1 MTRAGF
7 ILAATLL
14 LAPACALAQQKKNI
28 LGDAPGSDTIF
39 ASTIVRQDEAP
50 TSLLTGMSHSTM
62 SVEGPLATAN
72 TDLDDT
78 LTDLRTDF
86 SFVSISDDESTAAS
100 DDPSTASGPD
110 CEQDCLEYVCGNL
123 CGPDICRFDRCADC
137 SENCVTD
144 QYCQH
149 CCTESTGHCRQVD
162 ESGVWVCNGCG
173 CDVQGRPSS
182 GPGIVGRFGW
192 WGTSNN
198 GSAVKTGEWQG
209 LNSSPFWDL
218 DGISSNGNQTIDFF
232 ATGNDNETSKGRLY
246 WYNQKFT
253 ADIDFNRFIHRL
265 DHKPL
270 YGFQRPDG
278 SDAVATN
285 DLNLGEDYAIRVQQL
300 DANIKG
306 RLTKNL
312 RWKLNLWGMRKSGE
326 RQVSSTQHCFDAGG
340 GGTNQCHVQS
350 QRQQIDW
357 LTMRMEPVIEA
368 NFFQG
373 KLNVEYSRP
382 MQYFATRDQRTQR
395 LYNHFGFFQNPDP
408 VSGEGGA
415 GFYDYAFVPENF
427 MQIDRLKVQAVVTEN
442 DTIYAN
448 LLSGNLENKL
458 RKTNRRFYGY
468 DLRWTNHY
476 FERLTVNTYAKYF
489 KERQQAPPFFLG
501 INQQVEP
508 INNLMSLSGN
518 RFNDIHTPLNF
529 TRTKA
534 GIDIRW
540 RPVFGNWEPRRLRI
554 KAGYEYMQ
562 LDRDNG
568 SYVIADDSRTEPPL
582 NPASVYTLPNSTTH
596 KLYIGATKQLNQV
609 ANGYVRYKVRLT
621 DDPLYGLRLSDENYG
636 NGDVSTFSNTSLP
649 QRQHVVEV
657 GGSWVPSAFFG
668 ANLYAAIENRSTDNA
683 FARFNEDNYPI
694 VTSAWCRPHDQWTF
708 TGGYAFYS
716 NWIDQ
721 DITIGFRE
729 SGDTNAAFTDPWRYT
744 GTSQV
749 ASLGAMYEATSS
761 LKLTGGLQ
769 YVRGR
774 DAIKNSFSVG
784 DWSQLPNFTNVNVQT
799 WRCNAGLDYLIG
811 ESIAGFVRYNYFDYN
826 DMSLATNSGASH
838 FLLGGLTIVQ

>member
-7 ILAATLL
+7 FLAAALL
-14 LAPACALAQQKKNI
+14 LAPACVLAQQEI
-28 LGDAPGSDTIF
+28 DVLGDVTGKNAVF
-39 ASTIVRQDEAP
+39 ASITDWQEETPAPPVVR
-50 TSLLTGMSHSTM
+50 MVNSTPA
-62 SVEGPLATAN
+62 SQTTLSNAA
-72 TDLDDT
+72 TDLDD
-78 LTDLRTDF
+78 DLSDLGADL
-86 SFVSISDDESTAAS
+86 SLVSLSDDESTAAS
-100 DDPSTASGPD
+100 DDQVIESCPD

-137 SENCVTD
+137 EENCVTD

-149 CCTESTGHCRQVD
+149 CCMGITGECRQVD
-162 ESGVWVCNGCG
+162 DCGGWVCDGCG
-173 CDVQGRPSS
+173 CDVQGRPTF
-182 GPGIVGRFGW
+182 GPGIVARFGW
-192 WGTSNN
+192 WGTSND
-198 GSAVKTGEWQG
+198 GSPVKTGEWQD
-209 LNSSPFWDL
+209 LNSSAFWDV
-218 DGISSNGNQTIDFF
+218 DGISSNGNQTVDFF

-246 WYNQKFT
+246 WYNPKFT

-285 DLNLGEDYAIRVQQL
+285 DLNVGEDYAIRVQQL
-300 DANIKG
+300 DASIKG

-312 RWKLNLWGMRKSGE
+312 RWKVNLWGMRKSGE
-326 RQVSSTQHCFDAGG
+326 RQVNSTQHCFDAGG

-357 LTMRMEPVIEA
+357 VTMRIEPVIEA

-415 GFYDYAFVPENF
+415 GFYDYALVPENF
-427 MQIDRLKVQAVVTEN
+427 MQIDRLKVQAIVTEN
-442 DTIYAN
+442 DTLYAN
-448 LLSGNLENKL
+448 LLTGNLENKL

-476 FERLTVNTYAKYF
+476 FERLTVNVFAKYF

-501 INQQVEP
+501 IDEQVEP
-508 INNLMSLSGN
+508 VSNLMDLSGI
-518 RFNDIHTPLNF
+518 RINDIHTPLNY

-534 GIDIRW
+534 GFDLRW
-540 RPVFGNWEPRRLRI
+540 RPIIGNWEPRWLRV

-568 SYVIADDSRTEPPL
+568 SYVMAESSRSEPPL
-582 NPASVYTLPNSTTH
+582 DPASVYTLPNTTTH
-596 KLYIGATKQLNQV
+596 KLYIGARKQFNQFT
-609 ANGYVRYKVRLT
+609 NGYIRYKVKLT
-621 DDPLYGLRLSDENYG
+621 DDPLYGLRLGDENYP

-649 QRQHVVEV
+649 QRAHVVEV
-657 GGSWVPSAFFG
+657 GGSWVPSALFG
-668 ANLYAAIENRSTDNA
+668 ANIYAAFENRSTDNV

-694 VTSAWCRPHDQWTF
+694 VASAWWRPHCQWTL

-721 DITIGFRE
+721 DITIGFRN
-729 SGDTNAAFTDPWRYT
+729 SGDTNAAFTDPWRYS
-744 GTSQV
+744 GTSHV
-749 ASLGAMYEATSS
+749 TSFGAIYDATAC

-774 DAIKNSFSVG
+774 DAINNSFSVG
-784 DWSQLPNFTNVNVQT
+784 DWSQLPTFTSVNVQT
-799 WRCNAGLDYLIG
+799 WRCNAGVDYLVGEGIG
-811 ESIAGFVRYNYFDYN
+811 CFVRYNYFDYG
-826 DMSLATNSGASH
+826 DMSLAANSGTSH
-838 FLLGGLTIVQ
+838 FLLGGVTIVH